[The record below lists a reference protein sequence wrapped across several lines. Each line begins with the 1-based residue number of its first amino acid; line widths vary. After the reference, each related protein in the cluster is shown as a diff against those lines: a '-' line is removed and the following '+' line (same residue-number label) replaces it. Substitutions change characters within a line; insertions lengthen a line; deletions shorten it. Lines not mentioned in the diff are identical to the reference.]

1 MKWMY
6 YKREKKS
13 PADRGIIRDKAAAK
27 QTRHG
32 LAAWCPA
39 YFYFL
44 SPSDFLKEVYKK
56 FGRELAYLGRLFQAV
71 LESSSITKSDK
82 VGYFSSSQLNV
93 CIYHGIIQYI
103 LAQLFKWKVL
113 YVVEFNGAVER
124 SCFGAYGHIPLS
136 TSNKMTCKVT
146 KRKVFFSHKHKG
158 NNDRPKP
165 YYTHENKHSFKWDML
180 KGESIRI
187 ERGQGKGT
195 TCIGHNKNTYDKH
208 TGKKSFWSSIKS
220 CLQTWRFVFIHDW
233 WGQRSVDET
242 L

>member
-1 MKWMY
+1 MWFCPFTEFILCVCIHFQFPFDCNEMDVLQE
-6 YKREKKS
+6 REKKS
-13 PADRGIIRDKAAAK
+13 PDDRGIIRDKAAAK

-146 KRKVFFSHKHKG
+146 KRKVFFFSQTQRKQWQTK
-158 NNDRPKP
+158 
-165 YYTHENKHSFKWDML
+165 TVL
-180 KGESIRI
+180 
-187 ERGQGKGT
+187 
-195 TCIGHNKNTYDKH
+195 H
-208 TGKKSFWSSIKS
+208 TWK
-220 CLQTWRFVFIHDW
+220 
-233 WGQRSVDET
+233 
-242 L
+242 